1 MAMAASATVRL
12 DRALS
17 KLGLASRADAQRL
30 IRAGRV
36 RIGSRIVTDPAAA
49 IVPERAAIAID
60 GVRATMPAWRTLA
73 LHKPRGAV
81 TTRRDPEGRRTVF
94 DLLGDHS
101 EGLVTVGRLDL
112 ASTGLLLLT
121 TDTRLANWLTD
132 PASGVIRRYV
142 VTARGRVE
150 DDDAARMETG
160 IDGLQA
166 SRVTV
171 RKRSERE
178 THLVVELTEGR
189 NREIRRLFD
198 SVGHGI
204 TRLLRVAYGGI
215 ELGRLQP
222 GSWREIPRSEIE
234 AAFPTAPLRRRVNRT

>member
-1 MAMAASATVRL
+1 MLSRPTVRL

-17 KLGLASRADAQRL
+17 KLGLASRAEAHRL

-36 RIGSRIVTDPAAA
+36 RVGSRVVTDPALAV
-49 IVPERAAIAID
+49 VPERATITID
-60 GVRATMPAWRTLA
+60 GVGTTARAWRTIA

-94 DLLGDHS
+94 DLLGDAG

-132 PASGVIRRYV
+132 PASRVIRRYV

-150 DDDAARMETG
+150 DDDARRMETG

-189 NREIRRLFD
+189 NREIRRLFEA
-198 SVGHGI
+198 VGHGV

-222 GSWREIPRSEIE
+222 GNWRDIPRSEIE
-234 AAFPTAPLRRRVNRT
+234 AAFPAAPLRGRITGT